1 MDATRQTRFRS
12 LSSPAVMSHA
22 SSERHTPKEE
32 GKCADVKMK
41 QFAAHTPLAAAS
53 GTSTSSAA
61 GAASQMGTA
70 AAFGQTSKSTA
81 SRHPRT
87 ALCKEI
93 TGIRLMA
100 EYSAPPLWHD
110 TDHLVGPIK
119 PSELGLSKRLQKDL
133 AIWNHRYTSRLNW
146 DSPSQSRGWKSDGE
160 RVRFMRQRDELAHR
174 LRTELPGVK
183 VVAPDVY

>member
-1 MDATRQTRFRS
+1 MGATSQTRFRS

-22 SSERHTPKEE
+22 SNERHTPKEE
-32 GKCADVKMK
+32 GKRADVKMK
-41 QFAAHTPLAAAS
+41 ELAAHTPLAA
-53 GTSTSSAA
+53 
-61 GAASQMGTA
+61 AASQMGTA
-70 AAFGQTSKSTA
+70 AAFGQTSKSAA

-110 TDHLVGPIK
+110 TDHLVGPIE

-146 DSPSQSRGWKSDGE
+146 DSPSASRGWKSEGE

-174 LRTELPGVK
+174 LSNELPGIK